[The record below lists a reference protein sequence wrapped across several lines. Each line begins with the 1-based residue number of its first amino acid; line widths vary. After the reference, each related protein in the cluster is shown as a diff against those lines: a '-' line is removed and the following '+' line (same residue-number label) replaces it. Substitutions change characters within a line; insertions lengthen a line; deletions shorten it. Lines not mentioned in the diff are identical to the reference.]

1 MFYSSAHQ
9 VPLNQDNI
17 RLVFGLKLK
26 QLRLDKSLSL
36 SDLSQRTGLSI
47 SYINEIE
54 KGKKYPKS
62 DKIIAL
68 SRALEVEY
76 DSLVSIKLSKKLEP
90 ISELLQ
96 SNILTELPLDL
107 FGIDP
112 ADLLEML
119 SDAPTKLSAFIGT
132 LIEIARNYNMSVEQF
147 YFSALRTYQEMYDNY
162 FEDLEQEAEQFLA
175 HYQVPEELILNDKYL
190 ADLLVKNYPYEIQF
204 IDEKKYPE
212 LIGIRSMLVPRGDKL
227 RLLISPQLDANQRAF
242 IYGRELGYQYMK
254 LKNRL
259 NTTHLVEA
267 ESFEQLLN
275 NYKASYFASAIIIK
289 GKVLAKKLSH
299 FFEQPQFDGE
309 ALVQLIEYFHST
321 PESFCY
327 RLSNILP
334 KYFGISQLFFLRFNN
349 FAGQNRF
356 DLTKEM
362 HIARKHNPHTVRDE
376 HYCRRWV
383 ALTILQELAD
393 LQSKSQYQ
401 HTLCRMQISHYMDT
415 QDEYFVVAFAKPMSP
430 TPNLNVSVSMG
441 IRLDNNVRAKIKFL
455 NNADIPK
462 REVNET
468 CERCPSFDCKERMAA
483 PTVLQ
488 RKRKNEA
495 IRKAMLQLSG
505 EQ

>member
-1 MFYSSAHQ
+1 M
-9 VPLNQDNI
+9 PLNQDNI

-68 SRALEVEY
+68 AKAFEVDY

-132 LIEIARNYNMSVEQF
+132 LIEISRNYNMSVEQF

-175 HYQVPEELILNDKYL
+175 HYEVPEALILDDKYL
-190 ADLLVKNYPYEIQF
+190 ADLLVKNYPYEIRF

-212 LIGIRSMLVPRGDKL
+212 LVGIRSLLVQRGDKL
-227 RLLISPQLDANQRAF
+227 RLLVSPQLDANQRAF

-275 NYKASYFASAIIIK
+275 NYKASYFASAVIIK
-289 GKVLAKKLSH
+289 GNILAKKLAE
-299 FFEQPQFDGE
+299 FFEQPHFDGE
-309 ALVQLIEYFHST
+309 ALVSLIEYFHST

-334 KYFGISQLFFLRFNN
+334 KHFGISQLFFLRFNN

-383 ALTILQELAD
+383 ALTILQELAE
-393 LQSKSQYQ
+393 LQSKDQYE
-401 HTLCRMQISHYMDT
+401 HTLCRAQISHYMDT
-415 QDEYFVVAFAKPMSP
+415 QDKYFVVSFAKPMSP

-441 IRLDNNVRAKIKFL
+441 IRLDDNVLSKIKFL
-455 NNADIPK
+455 KADDISQ

-488 RKRKNEA
+488 RKHKNEA
-495 IRKAMLQLSG
+495 IRKAMTQLSG

>member
-1 MFYSSAHQ
+1 M
-9 VPLNQDNI
+9 PLNQDNI

-26 QLRLDKSLSL
+26 QLRLDKQLSL
-36 SDLSQRTGLSI
+36 SDLSQKTGLSI

-62 DKIIAL
+62 DKIMAL
-68 SRALEVEY
+68 ARAFEVEY

-112 ADLLEML
+112 ADLLQML

-162 FEDLEQEAEQFLA
+162 FEDIEHEAEQFLIQ
-175 HYQVPEELILNDKYL
+175 YEITDNIVLDDKYL
-190 ADLLVKNYPYEIQF
+190 ADLLVKKYNYDIQS
-204 IDEKKYPE
+204 IDEKNYPE
-212 LIGIRSMLVPRGDKL
+212 LTGVRSILVQPHDKPT
-227 RLLISPQLDANQRAF
+227 LLISPQLEGKQRAF
-242 IYGRELGYQYMK
+242 ILGRELGYQFMK

-259 NTTHLVEA
+259 NSTHLVEA

-275 NYKASYFASAIIIK
+275 NYKASYFASAIMIR
-289 GKVLAKKLSH
+289 GAVLAKKLEK
-299 FFEQPQFDGE
+299 FFAQNQFEGDM
-309 ALVQLIEYFHST
+309 LLQMIDDFYTT
-321 PESFCY
+321 PETFCY
-327 RLSNILP
+327 RLSNVLP
-334 KYFGISQLFFLRFNN
+334 KYFGINQLVFLRFNN
-349 FAGQNRF
+349 YAGQNRF

-376 HYCRRWV
+376 HYCRRWIS
-383 ALTILQELAD
+383 LTILQDLAE
-393 LQSKSQYQ
+393 LQSKGIVNQ
-401 HTLCRMQISHYMDT
+401 TLCQAQVSHYIDT
-415 QDEYFVVAFAKPMSP
+415 QDEYFAIAFAKPMSP
-430 TPNLNVSVSMG
+430 TPNLNVSVTMG
-441 IRLDNNVRAKIKFL
+441 IRLDDYVRSKIKFL
-455 NNADIPK
+455 HTNKIVK

-495 IRKAMLQLSG
+495 IRQAMKS
-505 EQ
+505 

>member
-383 ALTILQELAD
+383 ALTILQELAE

>member
-1 MFYSSAHQ
+1 M
-9 VPLNQDNI
+9 
-17 RLVFGLKLK
+17 
-26 QLRLDKSLSL
+26 
-36 SDLSQRTGLSI
+36 
-47 SYINEIE
+47 
-54 KGKKYPKS
+54 
-62 DKIIAL
+62 AL
-68 SRALEVEY
+68 ARAFDVEY

-175 HYQVPEELILNDKYL
+175 HYEIPEALILDDKYL

-212 LIGIRSMLVPRGDKL
+212 LVGIRSLLVQRSDKL
-227 RLLISPQLDANQRAF
+227 RLLVSPQLDANQRAF

-289 GKVLAKKLSH
+289 GNVLAKKLAA
-299 FFEQPQFDGE
+299 FFQY
-309 ALVQLIEYFHST
+309 AI
-321 PESFCY
+321 
-327 RLSNILP
+327 
-334 KYFGISQLFFLRFNN
+334 
-349 FAGQNRF
+349 
-356 DLTKEM
+356 
-362 HIARKHNPHTVRDE
+362 
-376 HYCRRWV
+376 
-383 ALTILQELAD
+383 AD
-393 LQSKSQYQ
+393 L
-401 HTLCRMQISHYMDT
+401 L
-415 QDEYFVVAFAKPMSP
+415 
-430 TPNLNVSVSMG
+430 L
-441 IRLDNNVRAKIKFL
+441 LL
-455 NNADIPK
+455 
-462 REVNET
+462 
-468 CERCPSFDCKERMAA
+468 
-483 PTVLQ
+483 
-488 RKRKNEA
+488 
-495 IRKAMLQLSG
+495 
-505 EQ
+505 

>member
-1 MFYSSAHQ
+1 

-26 QLRLDKSLSL
+26 QLRLDKSMSL
-36 SDLSQRTGLSI
+36 SDLSQKTGLSI

-68 SRALEVEY
+68 ARAFEVDY

-175 HYQVPEELILNDKYL
+175 HYEVPEDLILNDKYL
-190 ADLLVKNYPYEIQF
+190 SDLLVKNYAYEIQF

-212 LIGIRSMLVPRGDKL
+212 LVGIRSLLVTRGDKL
-227 RLLISPQLDANQRAF
+227 RLLVSPQLDANQRAF
-242 IYGRELGYQYMK
+242 VYGRELGYQYMK

-289 GKVLAKKLSH
+289 GKVLAKKLEV
-299 FFEQPQFDGE
+299 FFAQPNFDGE
-309 ALVQLIEYFHST
+309 ALVNMIEYFHST

-393 LQSKSQYQ
+393 LQSKGEYD
-401 HTLCRMQISHYMDT
+401 HTLCRTQISHYMDT

-441 IRLDNNVRAKIKFL
+441 IRLDDNVRAKIKFL
-455 NNADIPK
+455 NTSEIPQ

-488 RKRKNEA
+488 RKHKNEA
-495 IRKAMLQLSG
+495 IKKAMMQLGG

>member
-1 MFYSSAHQ
+1 M
-9 VPLNQDNI
+9 PLNQDNI

-383 ALTILQELAD
+383 ALTILQELAE

>member
-1 MFYSSAHQ
+1 VS
-9 VPLNQDNI
+9 LNQDNI

-36 SDLSQRTGLSI
+36 SDLSQLTGLSI

-62 DKIIAL
+62 DKIMAL
-68 SRALEVEY
+68 SRALDVEY

-162 FEDLEQEAEQFLA
+162 FEDLEQEAEQFLKFHA
-175 HYQVPEELILNDKYL
+175 VPEELILDDKYL

-212 LIGIRSMLVPRGDKL
+212 LIGIRSMLVSRGDKL

-242 IYGRELGYQYMK
+242 IYGRELGYQFMK

-275 NYKASYFASAIIIK
+275 NYKASYFSSAIIIK
-289 GKVLAKKLSH
+289 GEVLAKKLST
-299 FFEQPQFDGE
+299 FFEQPHFDGE
-309 ALVQLIEYFHST
+309 ALVNMINYFHST

-376 HYCRRWV
+376 HYCRRWIS
-383 ALTILQELAD
+383 LTILQELAE
-393 LQSKSQYQ
+393 LQSRGEYEQI
-401 HTLCRMQISHYMDT
+401 LCRTQVSHYMDT
-415 QDEYFVVAFAKPMSP
+415 QDQYFVVSFAKAMSP

-441 IRLDNNVRAKIKFL
+441 IRLDENVLSKIKFL
-455 NNADIPK
+455 STGEISK

-495 IRKAMLQLSG
+495 IQKAMKMLSS
-505 EQ
+505 EA

>member
-1 MFYSSAHQ
+1 M
-9 VPLNQDNI
+9 PLNQDNI

-36 SDLSQRTGLSI
+36 SDLSQKTGLSI

-68 SRALEVEY
+68 ASALDVDY

-162 FEDLEQEAEQFLA
+162 FEDLEEEADAFLTQFA
-175 HYQVPEELILNDKYL
+175 IPEELILDDKYL
-190 ADLLVKNYPYEIQF
+190 ADLLVKNYEYEIQF

-212 LIGIRSMLVPRGDKL
+212 LVGIRSLLVHRSDKL
-227 RLLISPQLDANQRAF
+227 RLLVSPQLDANQRAF
-242 IYGRELGYQYMK
+242 VYGRELGYQYMK

-289 GKVLAKKLSH
+289 GNILARKLSE
-299 FFEQPQFDGE
+299 FFEQPYFDAD
-309 ALVQLIEYFHST
+309 ALLNLIEYFHST

-334 KYFGISQLFFLRFNN
+334 KHFGISQLFFLRFNN
-349 FAGQNRF
+349 YAGQNRF

-393 LQSKSQYQ
+393 LQQKGQY
-401 HTLCRMQISHYMDT
+401 HYTLCRAQISHYIDT
-415 QDEYFVVAFAKPMSP
+415 QDKYFVVSFAKPMSP

-441 IRLDNNVRAKIKFL
+441 IRLDHNVRSKIKFL
-455 NNADIPK
+455 NTGQIST

-495 IRKAMLQLSG
+495 IRKAMTKLSS
-505 EQ
+505 ER